1 MLKQRTAVN
10 LFQGLRDVFHPF
22 MLCIFADVS
31 ANLDAKITI
40 SNAVLSE
47 VRNKSN
53 VNLEI

>member
-22 MLCIFADVS
+22 MLCIFGDVS
-31 ANLDAKITI
+31 ANLDAKIPI